1 MGRITVSLPDKLEAD
16 LAEYA
21 KEHKISV
28 SRVVTRAIQSFL
40 PGHSPAPPAV
50 DLVDTQNY
58 LHGLIAQL
66 ENMRSHLHRMAL
78 AQYGP
83 FAPLP
88 DSLEHSLPVPPWN
101 NNPSLSEEEIED
113 EL

>member
-1 MGRITVSLPDKLEAD
+1 MGRITVSLPDQLEAD

-28 SRVVTRAIQSFL
+28 SRAVTRALQSFL
-40 PGHSPAPPAV
+40 PGHSPVPPAV

-58 LHGLIAQL
+58 LHGLIGQL
-66 ENMRSHLHRMAL
+66 EAVRGHLHRMAL

-88 DSLEHSLPVPPWN
+88 ESLERPLPAPPWN
-101 NNPSLSEEEIED
+101 NFVPRYEED
-113 EL
+113 EDDL